1 MKETMPLSR
10 RHKMKDGKGFWC
22 LGSVSREEGEWVATE
37 KSTAPRPFCCSTAVE
52 IRNCSA
58 PMVLPEAYAGGKSD
72 PTASPQSAMRVKSSS
87 EARQIGCFV
96 PHRKKAVQ
104 LEMRAAPRKSKCGIR
119 ALRSKVNASFESK
132 SKKVNSERLG
142 SR

>member
-1 MKETMPLSR
+1 
-10 RHKMKDGKGFWC
+10 
-22 LGSVSREEGEWVATE
+22 
-37 KSTAPRPFCCSTAVE
+37 
-52 IRNCSA
+52 
-58 PMVLPEAYAGGKSD
+58 MVLPEAYAGGKSD